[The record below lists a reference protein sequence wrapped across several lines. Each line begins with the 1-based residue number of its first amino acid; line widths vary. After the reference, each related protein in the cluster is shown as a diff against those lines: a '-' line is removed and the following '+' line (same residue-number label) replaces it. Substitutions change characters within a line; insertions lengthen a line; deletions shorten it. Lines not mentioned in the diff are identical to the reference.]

1 MKLSIIIPIY
11 NEAQTLAEVLTKVNE
26 IDLPG
31 DLTREIVAVDDGST
45 DGSRELLTEMT
56 VDNLKVVLQDKNEG
70 KGSAVRAG
78 LQAATGDIILIQDAD
93 LEYDPAEY
101 VKLLAPILAGR
112 ADVVFG
118 SRFMGSE
125 AKRVLFFWHYLGN
138 RFLTGL
144 SNALTNVNL
153 TDMETCYKVF
163 RREVVDSFKDKLTAK
178 RFGIEPE
185 LTARVAKGHWRIY
198 EVGISYNGRT
208 YEEGKKINWRDGLAA
223 LWHIVKYN
231 LFKR

>member
-1 MKLSIIIPIY
+1 MKLSIVIPIY
-11 NEAQTLAEVLTKVNE
+11 NEVKTLAELLRRVNE
-26 IDLPG
+26 INLPG
-31 DLTREIVAVDDGST
+31 NLTREIVAVDDCSD
-45 DGSRELLTEMT
+45 DGSREILGGIMA
-56 VDNLKVVLQDKNEG
+56 DNFKVVLKDKNEG

-101 VKLLAPILAGR
+101 GKLLEPILAGR

-125 AKRVLFFWHYLGN
+125 AKRVLFFWHYLAN
-138 RFLTGL
+138 RFLTTL
-144 SNALTNVNL
+144 SNIFTNINL

-163 RREVVDSFKDKLTAK
+163 RREVVDSFKDKLSAQ

-185 LTARVAKGHWRIY
+185 LTARVARGHWRIY
-198 EVGISYNGRT
+198 EVGIAYNGRT
-208 YEEGKKINWRDGLAA
+208 YEEGKKINWRDGVAA
-223 LWHIVKYN
+223 FWHIIWFN